1 MQLTRFTDYALRV
14 LLFVG
19 RQGGRICTMG
29 EIARYYGISQEHLR
43 KVIHRLATLGYL
55 QSKRGR
61 GGGIVLGR
69 DAQSIRIGAVV
80 LAMEEDLSIVDCR
93 ALGCLLAPE
102 CSLKRALDSGSRAF
116 IGALDEFTLA
126 QLLGSRRMQRQFRQ
140 IDIARADHA
149 RSS

>member
-29 EIARYYGISQEHLR
+29 EVARYYDISQEHLR
-43 KVIHRLATLGYL
+43 KVIHRLAVLGYL

-69 DAQSIRIGAVV
+69 DAASIRLGGVI
-80 LAMEEDLSIVDCR
+80 LAMEEDLSTVDCH
-93 ALGCLLAPE
+93 ALDCLLAPE
-102 CSLKRALDSGSRAF
+102 RSLKRALDRGSRAF

-126 QLLGSRRMQRQFRQ
+126 DLPGSRRMQRQFRQ
-140 IDIARADHA
+140 IGLARADHPRA
-149 RSS
+149 S

>member
-19 RQGGRICTMG
+19 RQGGRIGTMG
-29 EIARYYGISQEHLR
+29 EVARYYDISQEHLR
-43 KVIHRLATLGYL
+43 KVIHRLAVLGYL

-69 DAQSIRIGAVV
+69 DAASIRLGGVI
-80 LAMEEDLSIVDCR
+80 LAMEEDLSIVDCH
-93 ALGCLLAPE
+93 ALDCLLAPE
-102 CSLKRALDSGSRAF
+102 CSLKRALDRGSRAF

-126 QLLGSRRMQRQFRQ
+126 GLPGSRRMQRQFRP
-140 IDIARADHA
+140 IDLARADHPRA
-149 RSS
+149 S